1 MKAKMKK
8 TNPMRMIVFGILVL
22 GALTMLIPFVWML
35 STSLKESNMVYAI
48 PPQWIPDPVD
58 WENYKEVWTKT
69 NLLSGLKNSVIVSGA
84 IVIAG
89 TFSSTLAAFSFAK
102 LKFPGK
108 NAIFLCLLSS
118 MMLPVVVL
126 LVPQYLI
133 YAKIGWLN
141 TLLPLIVPGML
152 GNVSMIF
159 FLRQYMQ
166 GLPSELIE
174 AAKID
179 GCGYFRIY
187 WKIFL
192 PLSKP
197 AIVGNIIMIFM
208 TTWNDYFAPMVFIN
222 DAKKQTVQVVIAM
235 LNSFHENQTDI
246 PVVMAAA
253 LIAVLPILIVF
264 ICCQKHFTDGFA
276 ASGIKG

>member
-1 MKAKMKK
+1 MREKRK
-8 TNPMRMIVFGILVL
+8 TSPLRVFAFCALVL
-22 GALTMLIPFVWML
+22 GACTMVVPFVWML
-35 STSLKESNMVYAI
+35 STSLKEANLVYQI

-58 WENYKEVWTKT
+58 WENYKEVWQ
-69 NLLSGLKNSVIVSGA
+69 NSSLLSGLKNSTIVSGG
-84 IVIAG
+84 IVLIG
-89 TFSSTLAAFSFAK
+89 TFSSTLAAFAFAK
-102 LKFPGK
+102 LRFPAK
-108 NAIFLCLLSS
+108 NLIFMCMLSS
-118 MMLPVVVL
+118 MMIPFVVL
-126 LVPQYLI
+126 LVPQYII

-141 TLLPLIVPGML
+141 TLLPLMVPGML
-152 GNVSMIF
+152 GNASMMF
-159 FLRQYMQ
+159 FLRQYME

-179 GCGYFRIY
+179 GCSYFKIY
-187 WKIFL
+187 WRIFL

-197 AIVGNIIMIFM
+197 AIVGNVIMIFM
-208 TTWNDYFAPMVFIN
+208 TTWNDYFGPMVFIN
-222 DAKKQTVQVVIAM
+222 DARKQTVQVVIAM

-264 ICCQKHFTDGFA
+264 ICCQKHFTEGFA